1 MSAGTQG
8 VPTAPADAGAA
19 QAVPAPEIRVLH
31 GNPTAEEV
39 AVVVAVIAAAA
50 AGTPSRSSNDGAGRG
65 GRSGWT
71 ARERNVRTPSHPG
84 PGGWRASAF
93 PQAR

>member
-8 VPTAPADAGAA
+8 VPAASADAGVR
-19 QAVPAPEIRVLH
+19 AVSAPEIRVLN

-39 AVVVAVIAAAA
+39 AVVVAVIAAAV
-50 AGTPSRSSNDGAGRG
+50 AGTASRSSNDGAVKGKRG
-65 GRSGWT
+65 GWT
-71 ARERNVRTPSHPG
+71 ARERNVRTPLHPG